1 MFHLSKVPFSCKTSI
16 ETAPSSSLC
25 NDRFQ
30 VSVNIHSH
38 YLDQVILREER
49 GGGGAAGR
57 GRMLIKRIE

>member
-1 MFHLSKVPFSCKTSI
+1 MFHLSKVPFGSKTSI

-38 YLDQVILREER
+38 YLDQVILREL
-49 GGGGAAGR
+49 GGQQNAYN
-57 GRMLIKRIE
+57 KN

>member
-1 MFHLSKVPFSCKTSI
+1 MFHLSKVPFSSKTSI

-49 GGGGAAGR
+49 GVGVQNAYN
-57 GRMLIKRIE
+57 KN

>member
-1 MFHLSKVPFSCKTSI
+1 MFHLSKVPFSSKTSI

-30 VSVNIHSH
+30 VSQYTQPLFGSSNF
-38 YLDQVILREER
+38 ER
-49 GGGGAAGR
+49 GEGGGR

>member
-1 MFHLSKVPFSCKTSI
+1 MFHLSKVPFSSKTSI

-25 NDRFQ
+25 NNRFQ

-49 GGGGAAGR
+49 EGGGGGEEQNAYN
-57 GRMLIKRIE
+57 KN